1 MKRNKVAAPDCH
13 KQNAILNLEEDICNL
28 QTQKESLKKE
38 HSQCS
43 RSICQMKQKLNNFY
57 CGIFSRSRD
66 DQGKSVNPCQYVIHR
81 SSDGSVFIIPK
92 HLVKSEQK
100 QDNEKEQKQ
109 K

>member
-1 MKRNKVAAPDCH
+1 
-13 KQNAILNLEEDICNL
+13 
-28 QTQKESLKKE
+28 
-38 HSQCS
+38 
-43 RSICQMKQKLNNFY
+43 MKQKLNNFY

-66 DQGKSVNPCQYVIHR
+66 DQGRSVNTCQYAIHR

-100 QDNEKEQKQ
+100 QDNEKQQKQ

>member
-1 MKRNKVAAPDCH
+1 MTRVDLLTHAH
-13 KQNAILNLEEDICNL
+13 
-28 QTQKESLKKE
+28 
-38 HSQCS
+38 
-43 RSICQMKQKLNNFY
+43 
-57 CGIFSRSRD
+57 
-66 DQGKSVNPCQYVIHR
+66 VIHH